1 MASISFVPAPDARG
15 SDPSSSDKPE
25 SAVPSSPACRPSLSR
40 LRHPA
45 PLIALLVLLFTTA
58 PGAAG
63 VFDRLAGVWQAAGED
78 SFVRLIELG
87 GDDRSFRL
95 RVALVDGRE
104 WQGRF
109 EPGPRPGLFSVS
121 EEGGGI
127 LDWFSRRRSGQPLE
141 GAPVDWAR
149 ATADGLVVYRLDIL
163 ASGRFDLLGIAL
175 TPADG
180 TLLVRTVEHRHPT
193 LLLRHEDRLA
203 RSGGAR

>member
-1 MASISFVPAPDARG
+1 M
-15 SDPSSSDKPE
+15 PSN
-25 SAVPSSPACRPSLSR
+25 PACRPSLSR

-45 PLIALLVLLFTTA
+45 PLIALLVLLFATV
-58 PGAAG
+58 PRAAG
-63 VFDRLAGVWQAAGED
+63 IFDRLAGVWQAAGED
-78 SFVRLIELG
+78 SFVRVIELG
-87 GDDRSFRL
+87 GDDRGFRL
-95 RVALVDGRE
+95 RVALAGGRE

-109 EPGPRPGLFSVS
+109 EPGPKPGLFGVS

-149 ATADGLVVYRLDIL
+149 AAADGLVVYRLDIL
-163 ASGRFDLLGIAL
+163 ASGRFELLRIAL

-193 LLLRHEDRLA
+193 RLLRHEDRLA
-203 RSGGAR
+203 RVGSAR